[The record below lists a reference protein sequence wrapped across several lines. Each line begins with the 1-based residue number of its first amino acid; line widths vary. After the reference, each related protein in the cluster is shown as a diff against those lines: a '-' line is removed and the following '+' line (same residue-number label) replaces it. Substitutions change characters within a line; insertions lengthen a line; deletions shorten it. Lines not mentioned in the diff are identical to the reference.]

1 MARGDAVTRRAALRW
16 LAWMPLAAWAGL
28 GARAAAQGA
37 PGAAPRAVQRADD
50 RCPACGM
57 AVMDARFAAQAVTDG
72 GRTLMYDAV
81 ECLADH
87 RNGFA
92 GPVPTIAVE
101 WLADREAS
109 QAVAAVWRA
118 ADETTVLFHARL
130 RTPMGG
136 GLAAFASST
145 AAHAFAQANGLAD
158 ATLLTWAEV
167 LEQGVDRPWVRA
179 R

>member
-1 MARGDAVTRRAALRW
+1 MGRRDVVSRRTALRW
-16 LAWMPLAAWAGL
+16 LAWAPVAAWAGL
-28 GARAAAQGA
+28 GTAAAQGA
-37 PGAAPRAVQRADD
+37 SPRAVQRADD

-72 GRTLMYDAV
+72 GRVLMYDAV

-87 RNGFA
+87 RNGHA
-92 GPVPTIAVE
+92 GPVPTIEVE
-101 WLADREAS
+101 WLADRGAS
-109 QAVAAVWRA
+109 APDEAVWRDA
-118 ADETTVLFHARL
+118 EASTVLYHPRL

-136 GLAAFASST
+136 GLAAFDT
-145 AAHAFAQANGLAD
+145 AAAAWAFAQASSLAD
-158 ATLLTWAEV
+158 PTLLSWAEV

>member
-1 MARGDAVTRRAALRW
+1 MGRRDVVSRRAALRW
-16 LAWMPLAAWAGL
+16 LAWAPVAAWVGL
-28 GARAAAQGA
+28 GSAAAQGA
-37 PGAAPRAVQRADD
+37 PGASPRAVRRADD

-57 AVMDARFAAQAVTDG
+57 AVMDARFAAQAVTEG
-72 GRTLMYDAV
+72 GRVLVYDAV

-87 RNGFA
+87 RNGHA
-92 GPVPTIAVE
+92 GPVPTVAIE
-101 WLADREAS
+101 WLADRNAS
-109 QAVAAVWRA
+109 RADLAVWRHA
-118 ADETTVLFHARL
+118 EESIVLFHPRL

-136 GLAAFASST
+136 GLAAFAT
-145 AAHAFAQANGLAD
+145 TEAAWAFAQAGNLAD

>member
-1 MARGDAVTRRAALRW
+1 MARRDAVSRRTALRW
-16 LAWMPLAAWAGL
+16 LACVPVAAWAGL
-28 GARAAAQGA
+28 GTAAAQGA
-37 PGAAPRAVQRADD
+37 PGPSPRPVQRADD

-87 RNGFA
+87 HNGHA
-92 GPVPTIAVE
+92 GPVPTVAVE
-101 WLADREAS
+101 WLADRSTSRADG
-109 QAVAAVWRA
+109 AVWCSA
-118 ADETTVLFHARL
+118 PDATVLFHPRL

-136 GLAAFASST
+136 GLVAFETTAAAWAFAE
-145 AAHAFAQANGLAD
+145 ANGLAD
-158 ATLLTWAEV
+158 GTLLTWAEV

>member
-1 MARGDAVTRRAALRW
+1 MGRRDAVSRRTALRW
-16 LAWMPLAAWAGL
+16 LAWAPLAAWVGL
-28 GARAAAQGA
+28 GTAAAQGA
-37 PGAAPRAVQRADD
+37 TGATPRAVQRADD

-72 GRTLMYDAV
+72 GRVLMYDAV

-87 RNGFA
+87 RNGHA
-92 GPVPTIAVE
+92 GPVPAIAIE
-101 WLADREAS
+101 WLADRGAS
-109 QAVAAVWRA
+109 VADGAVWRDA
-118 ADETTVLFHARL
+118 AASTVLFHPRL

-136 GLAAFASST
+136 GLAAFETPEA
-145 AAHAFAQANGLAD
+145 AQAFAHASNLPD
-158 ATLLTWAEV
+158 PTLLAWAEV